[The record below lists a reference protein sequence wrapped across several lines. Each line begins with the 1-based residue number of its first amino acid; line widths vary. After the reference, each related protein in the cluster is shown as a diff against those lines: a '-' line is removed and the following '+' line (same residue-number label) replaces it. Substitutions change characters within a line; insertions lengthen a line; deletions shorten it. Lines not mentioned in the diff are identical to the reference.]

1 MNLQDAIQKGVDAAN
16 SPEMLAL
23 RFRDEGTFVLT
34 QNGRE
39 HEYFCRFTILDPV
52 KQNARQ
58 IAGAQAVA
66 AGQQDASFTDIREL
80 RVHPDFEEPPEGATL
95 RGDWDGGQLEV
106 VSVSQESRFTKRCK
120 IYCLLRR

>member
-1 MNLQDAIQKGVDAAN
+1 MKLRDAIQKAVDAAS

-23 RFRDEGTFVLT
+23 RFEDEGTFVLT

-39 HEYFCRFTILDPV
+39 HEYFCQFAILDPV
-52 KQNARQ
+52 KQNAQQ
-58 IAGAQAVA
+58 IAAAQAIA

-80 RVHPDFEEPPEGATL
+80 RVHPDFDEPPEGATL
-95 RGDWDGGQLEV
+95 RGGWDGGQLEV